1 MASKRRSA
9 GLLSLTITEVS
20 SSKIILKINGIS
32 SAEVGPDTYLKVKL
46 FLYRIK
52 FKYTFLVYLW

>member
-1 MASKRRSA
+1 MMASKRRSA

-32 SAEVGPDTYLKVKL
+32 SAEVGSDTYLKVKL
-46 FLYRIK
+46 IFWYLIK
-52 FKYTFLVYLW
+52 FK